1 VLRDRDGMAG
11 LQRTLDQAPPAAGPP
26 DGSPGGPPGGPHP
39 AHEPARHE
47 PPAQRLDLASVEAT
61 NLHAASVLVTMA
73 ALARAE
79 SRGCHRWRD
88 IPPVTSAGRARH
100 TVLRLD
106 GDQVRVA
113 AGTAIAEG
121 VAV

>member
-1 VLRDRDGMAG
+1 MR
-11 LQRTLDQAPPAAGPP
+11 PPPSGWTW
-26 DGSPGGPPGGPHP
+26 PG
-39 AHEPARHE
+39 EPARHE
-47 PPAQRLDLASVEAT
+47 APGQRLDLASVEPARHEARAQRLDLASVEAA
-61 NLHAASVLVTMA
+61 NLHAASVLVTAA

-106 GDQVRVA
+106 GDQVRVS
-113 AGTAIAEG
+113 AGTEIAVG

>member
-1 VLRDRDGMAG
+1 VLRDRDGMAA
-11 LQRTLDQAPPAAGPP
+11 LQRTLEQASPAAGPP
-26 DGSPGGPPGGPHP
+26 GSLPGGPHP
-39 AHEPARHE
+39 AYEPARHE

-61 NLHAASVLVTMA
+61 NLHTASVLVTAA

-88 IPPVTSAGRARH
+88 IAPVTSAGRARH

-113 AGTAIAEG
+113 AGTAITEG